1 MPLDFRP
8 IKPDPRRLLERLA
21 QLRGNLSHR
30 LRLSRRAARPLTF
43 PRGVPRWLKSQRR
56 GPRPQQFAW
65 PGSADE
71 RYRFERHRWMLV
83 VYLLSVWGV
92 ISVLRLMFPQGAS
105 SLIMLVLAVFYGSTL
120 SVLFNFQ
127 TRRQQVTAFLHARL
141 MRPLVSRVRDLLDRV
156 PVPGLPKPP
165 DLFPDSPSPGE
176 VTATSQSLDLPRVAI
191 LVPAH
196 NEAAVITQTAAQLL
210 KQTYPHWELWILDDR
225 SSDDTR
231 EALTAFCQNLPED
244 QRARL
249 HCHHRPT
256 DAQPGKSAVLNEAL
270 SMTDTPYVA
279 VFDADAWV
287 PPDWLERMVPLLSH
301 PWVGAAQARKCISH
315 ADTNWL
321 TRAQSMEYGL
331 DSYIQ
336 LCRDSVHSAVELR
349 GNGMLLKREA
359 LTSVNGWTEHTVTDD
374 LDLSSKFHL
383 VGWDIRFAPN
393 VCVWEEGVPNVG
405 PLLRQRRR
413 WAEGSLRR
421 YLDYGLPI
429 LERDGSR
436 RTKLDVVGY
445 IVNFTFPVWIG
456 SDYLMWALT
465 LKRTL
470 HLEPLSHHLLTVSL
484 MGFLTAAFT
493 PVILVANLQFVR
505 IPRSFTPFW
514 RYVLGSLY
522 WSAITSIYLC
532 ISWIVSVWWV
542 LVSLIFRRE
551 VALKWDKTEHGQTK
565 GLGTPPATAPSTH
578 EDV

>member
-8 IKPDPRRLLERLA
+8 IRPPDPRPLLARLT
-21 QLRGNLSHR
+21 QLRGNLSQR
-30 LRLSRRAARPLTF
+30 LRLSRTAGRPLSL

-56 GPRPQQFAW
+56 GPRPQPFAW
-65 PGSADE
+65 PGSTDE
-71 RYRFERHRWMLV
+71 RQRFERHRWMLV

-92 ISVLRLMFPQGAS
+92 ISVLRLVFPQGAS
-105 SLIMLVLAVFYGSTL
+105 SLIMLILAVFYGSTL

-127 TRRQQVTAFLHARL
+127 TRRQQVTTFLRARL
-141 MRPLVSRVRDLLDRV
+141 MRPLISRVRELLDRV

-165 DLFPDSPSPGE
+165 DLCPEGDPTEEISTTPVEF
-176 VTATSQSLDLPRVAI
+176 APRVAI
-191 LVPAH
+191 FVPAH

-210 KQTYPHWELWILDDR
+210 RQTYPHWELWILDDR
-225 SSDDTR
+225 STDGTR
-231 EALTAFCQNLPED
+231 EALAHFCQTLPHD
-244 QRARL
+244 QRDRL
-249 HCHHRPT
+249 HCHHRPP

-270 SMTDTPYVA
+270 TMTDTPYVA

-287 PPDWLERMVPLLSH
+287 PEDWLERMVPLLSH

-315 ADTNWL
+315 ASTNWL

-359 LTSVNGWTEHTVTDD
+359 LATVNGWTEHTVTDD

-393 VCVWEEGVPNVG
+393 VCVWEEGVPHVG

-436 RTKLDVVGY
+436 RTKLDVIGY
-445 IVNFTFPVWIG
+445 IINFTFPVWIG

-470 HLEPLSHHLLTVSL
+470 HLEPLSHHLLTFSL
-484 MGFLTAAFT
+484 MGFLTAAFM
-493 PVILVANLQFVR
+493 PVILVANLQFVLV
-505 IPRSFTPFW
+505 PRSFTPFW
-514 RYVLGSLY
+514 RFVIGTLY

-532 ISWIVSVWWV
+532 VSWIVSVWWV
-542 LVSLIFRRE
+542 LISLILRRE
-551 VALKWDKTEHGQTK
+551 VSLKWDKTEHGHVAGIGSPIRSSEQ
-565 GLGTPPATAPSTH
+565 A
-578 EDV
+578 